1 MLGRAR
7 RARLHNYRSEPFQ
20 PFQPFAPKQGVSAE
34 KQLPALTGA
43 LPRGR
48 IPTPIIAKGPATLGT
63 AWESHGKRLYHSFT
77 VRKD

>member
-48 IPTPIIAKGPATLGT
+48 IATPIIAKGPATLGT
-63 AWESHGKRLYHSFT
+63 ACDRRWKRPYNLFT
-77 VRKD
+77 VRI